1 MERKNK
7 KTAYVKSAFK
17 LTIEVFSEN
26 EQELVDQ
33 VVPGAPPRLASSLT
47 SVNLS
52 RLNYACLG
60 HHAGWGKV
68 GGEKYFS
75 KNISCKKYFLQKVFL
90 IF

>member
-33 VVPGAPPRLASSLT
+33 VVPGAPPLDWPPPPSPL
-47 SVNLS
+47 
-52 RLNYACLG
+52 
-60 HHAGWGKV
+60 
-68 GGEKYFS
+68 
-75 KNISCKKYFLQKVFL
+75 
-90 IF
+90 